1 MTKRPAMDVW
11 TTVDVRDDHVMR
23 RLANDLACTV
33 GELRIAVER
42 VGPAMGDVRNYLKR
56 SRALDQR
63 WQAGRARHSH

>member
-1 MTKRPAMDVW
+1 MTKRPAMDTW
-11 TTVDVRDDHVMR
+11 TTVDVRDDLVMQ

-56 SRALDQR
+56 SRALEGR